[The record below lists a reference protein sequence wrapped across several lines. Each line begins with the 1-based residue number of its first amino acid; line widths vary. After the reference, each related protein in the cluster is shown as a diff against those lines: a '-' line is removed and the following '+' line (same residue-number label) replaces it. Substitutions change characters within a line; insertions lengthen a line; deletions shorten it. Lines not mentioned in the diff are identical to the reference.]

1 MNKLTKNV
9 VQLLL
14 KERGTFSSKADHGHA
29 LLIAGKSGMMGT
41 AVIASKAA
49 LRTGAGLVTTCVPW
63 EERFI
68 LQAAVPEAMLLV
80 REEGHFHLERFSA
93 IGAGPGI
100 GTDEIS
106 EEMLVLVMVQAKAPL
121 LLDADA
127 LTIISRS
134 KKLLDCLP
142 EGTILTPHAGEF
154 DRLFGAHTTNEER
167 IQTAKDKSAEYS
179 VIIVLKGHHTA
190 VINREEVVY
199 NMTGNAGL
207 AKGGAGDALT
217 GMITSF
223 LAQGYKPFEAAKLG
237 VHLHGLAADISLSEQ
252 SPESM
257 LITDVID
264 NLGKAFTFIRE

>member
-49 LRTGAGLVTTCVPW
+49 LRTGAGLVTTCVPG

-68 LQAAVPEAMLLV
+68 LQASVPEAMLLV

-100 GTDEIS
+100 GTDEAS
-106 EEMLVLVMVQAKAPL
+106 EEMLVLVMVQAKSPL

-127 LTIISRS
+127 LTIVSRS
-134 KKLLDCLP
+134 KKLLDCMP

-167 IQTAKDKSAEYS
+167 IQTAKDKSAEHD

-217 GMITSF
+217 GIITSF

-237 VHLHGLAADISLSEQ
+237 VHLHGLAADITLSEQ

-257 LITDVID
+257 LISDVID
-264 NLGKAFTFIRE
+264 NLGKAFTHIRN